1 MMTTTP
7 QLIAVTGGIGSGK
20 SVVCRVLRTLG
31 YPVFDCDSEARAIM
45 DSDRTIHGRLQ
56 RVISADVVRDGV
68 IDRRLLASI
77 VFADA
82 ARLDALNAI
91 VHGAVRDRLALW
103 HGSHSGH
110 AVFVETAIFFQ
121 SGLNRMT
128 DAEWRVTAPEDVRLH
143 RVMLRNGL
151 SADEVRARIEAQR
164 FEPGPDEPRPP
175 LTEIINDGRRAV
187 LPQILASLNRI
198 NAI

>member
-7 QLIAVTGGIGSGK
+7 LLIAVTGGIGSGK

-45 DSDRTIHGRLQ
+45 DSDRSIHGRLCSA
-56 RVISADVVRDGV
+56 ISADVVRDGV

-82 ARLDALNAI
+82 AKLDTLNAI
-91 VHGAVRDRLALW
+91 VHGAVRDRLAQW

-128 DAEWRVTAPEDVRLH
+128 GAEWRVTAPEDVRIH

-151 SADEVRARIEAQR
+151 SADEVRSRIKAQD
-164 FEPGPDEPRPP
+164 FKAAPDEPRPP

-187 LPQILASLNRI
+187 LPQILAAINRI

>member
-31 YPVFDCDSEARAIM
+31 FPVFDCDSEARAIM
-45 DSDRTIHGRLQ
+45 DSDRTIHERLCSA
-56 RVISADVVRDGV
+56 ISTEVVRDGV
-68 IDRRLLASI
+68 IDRRRLASI

-82 ARLDALNAI
+82 AKLAALNEI
-91 VHGAVRDRLALW
+91 VHGAVRSRLAQW
-103 HGSHSGH
+103 HGSHSGD

-128 DAEWRVTAPEDVRLH
+128 GAEWRVTAPEDVRIH

-151 SADEVRARIEAQR
+151 TADEVRARIEAQDFR
-164 FEPGPDEPRPP
+164 PADDEPRPP

-187 LPQILASLNRI
+187 LPQILASLDRI